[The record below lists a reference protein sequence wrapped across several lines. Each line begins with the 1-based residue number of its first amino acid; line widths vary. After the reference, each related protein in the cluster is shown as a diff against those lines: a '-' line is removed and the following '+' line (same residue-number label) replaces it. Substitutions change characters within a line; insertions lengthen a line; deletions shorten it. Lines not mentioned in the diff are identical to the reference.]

1 MAITGH
7 EERQVFDIPAMRIE
21 VTAHRAEI
29 KICPGC
35 GAESRGIFPKELS
48 GSVQYGHGVKTW
60 ATYFQTQHFV
70 PIERT
75 AQIFE
80 DLFHHRIAEGTL
92 IKAGQE
98 LALCVEPATAAVKEH
113 LRQAAVVHT
122 DESGLRVKGKL
133 HWLHVAATERLTDL
147 GLSLRPV
154 DKHEFAGFVVRYAD
168 NHSINRV

>member
-1 MAITGH
+1 MDITGH
-7 EERQVFDIPAMRIE
+7 EERQLFDIPAMRIE

-80 DLFHHRIAEGTL
+80 DLFNHRIAEGTL

-98 LALCVEPATAAVKEH
+98 
-113 LRQAAVVHT
+113 
-122 DESGLRVKGKL
+122 
-133 HWLHVAATERLTDL
+133 
-147 GLSLRPV
+147 
-154 DKHEFAGFVVRYAD
+154 
-168 NHSINRV
+168 

>member
-1 MAITGH
+1 MSVAFRYLSSYGQTLTRSEHPDRIENHAATTCKQCGLPLNEVDITGH

-35 GAESRGIFPKELS
+35 GTESRGVFPKELS

-80 DLFHHRIAEGTL
+80 DLFNHRIAEGTL

-98 LALCVEPATAAVKEH
+98 
-113 LRQAAVVHT
+113 
-122 DESGLRVKGKL
+122 
-133 HWLHVAATERLTDL
+133 
-147 GLSLRPV
+147 
-154 DKHEFAGFVVRYAD
+154 
-168 NHSINRV
+168 